1 MVTMFENNEEV
12 AKGQSYTT
20 GMVHLA
26 VAKGPEG
33 QLKQACGMMRKGLA
47 FLAKVPDNT
56 EITCKRCNSL

>member
-1 MVTMFENNEEV
+1 MNSNEEV
-12 AKGQSYTT
+12 KGASYTT

-47 FLAKVPDNT
+47 FLYAVPSET
-56 EITCKRCNSL
+56 PVTCKKCQAR